1 MVGVSAL
8 GVEENGQV
16 VGVSTLVV
24 DENGLVVGVIGLVV
38 EESEPEVVAS
48 GLVVVA
54 LLQLVE
60 GSELM
65 VGEGGL
71 ERQIFA
77 QRVLVEE
84 RQQLVEGKLE
94 PWDLCL

>member
-1 MVGVSAL
+1 VV
-8 GVEENGQV
+8 GVEENGRV

-24 DENGLVVGVIGLVV
+24 EESGLVVGVNGLVV
-38 EESEPEVVAS
+38 EESESE
-48 GLVVVA
+48 VVA

-60 GSELM
+60 GSELV

-84 RQQLVEGKLE
+84 CQQLVEGKLE
-94 PWDLCL
+94 P

>member
-8 GVEENGQV
+8 GVEDNGRV

-24 DENGLVVGVIGLVV
+24 DESGLVVGVGVIGLVV

-77 QRVLVEE
+77 QRVLVKE

-94 PWDLCL
+94 P